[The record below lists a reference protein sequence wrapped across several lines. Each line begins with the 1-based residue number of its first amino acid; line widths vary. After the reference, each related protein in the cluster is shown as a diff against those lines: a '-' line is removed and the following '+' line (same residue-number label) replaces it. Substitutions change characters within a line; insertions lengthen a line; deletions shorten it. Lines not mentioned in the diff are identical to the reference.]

1 MGRIKLCLCFCL
13 LVSILSGT
21 VAAAGSLLP
30 EEIRILLSLPVQQS
44 VISLE
49 GAGILCH
56 SQERELI
63 RSEGDRIRIT
73 LVRGSFWQLS
83 GSYTSY
89 ADSLR
94 QGESRLGTR
103 FLWFPVFD
111 GTWRIWLGNP
121 DAAGIR
127 EEELLQAFPE
137 LSFTPIILSYPALN
151 IDMGAA
157 SSWLYCAQAPLTL
170 TRENSQSITI
180 TEKGYSYQGI
190 LEIREQQG
198 SLQIINQVGTEHF
211 VASSCA
217 REMSPSWPVEA
228 LKAQAVA
235 VRSLLAK
242 RCAEATG
249 TSEYLLADTNLSYS
263 GSNLVLQ
270 GAVQQAVTATA
281 GQVMLYDN
289 LPIEAV
295 YHADAGGHTQN
306 CEDVWHTPLP
316 YLRGVPE
323 LFPSQ
328 GPDAFWSSAPGF
340 NASELQQLIVQAGY
354 PDPGPVRE
362 VITEALTVSGAAL
375 SLRFRGSKGEVVLKM
390 GEIRSVLQL
399 KSNNL
404 VLQSGQQQLLA
415 RSRSSLVQFEALP
428 VFIRS
433 GSGISSSAE
442 KNGLVMKSAASVA
455 SIVSASGD
463 LFIFSGSGW
472 GHGVGLS
479 QWGAKAMADNG
490 YDYLAILLHYYTGVR
505 IAE

>member
-151 IDMGAA
+151 IDMGTA

-198 SLQIINQVGTEHF
+198 SL
-211 VASSCA
+211 
-217 REMSPSWPVEA
+217 
-228 LKAQAVA
+228 
-235 VRSLLAK
+235 
-242 RCAEATG
+242 
-249 TSEYLLADTNLSYS
+249 
-263 GSNLVLQ
+263 
-270 GAVQQAVTATA
+270 
-281 GQVMLYDN
+281 
-289 LPIEAV
+289 
-295 YHADAGGHTQN
+295 
-306 CEDVWHTPLP
+306 
-316 YLRGVPE
+316 
-323 LFPSQ
+323 
-328 GPDAFWSSAPGF
+328 
-340 NASELQQLIVQAGY
+340 
-354 PDPGPVRE
+354 
-362 VITEALTVSGAAL
+362 
-375 SLRFRGSKGEVVLKM
+375 
-390 GEIRSVLQL
+390 
-399 KSNNL
+399 
-404 VLQSGQQQLLA
+404 
-415 RSRSSLVQFEALP
+415 
-428 VFIRS
+428 
-433 GSGISSSAE
+433 
-442 KNGLVMKSAASVA
+442 
-455 SIVSASGD
+455 
-463 LFIFSGSGW
+463 
-472 GHGVGLS
+472 
-479 QWGAKAMADNG
+479 
-490 YDYLAILLHYYTGVR
+490 
-505 IAE
+505 